1 MKTLRFFFRD
11 CYRKHAWLPFVATL
25 AFVAIPGTIFSLL
38 FSTANTP
45 KALEVL
51 STAAMP
57 ICWLLALVSIVAMYH
72 AGKAQQQGD
81 RRWAGAFNILMSVVL
96 TLLFLVPVVLFF
108 LRPPG
113 VGNS

>member
-1 MKTLRFFFRD
+1 MKILRSFFREY
-11 CYRKHAWLPFVATL
+11 YRKYAWLPFVATL
-25 AFVAIPGTIFSLL
+25 AFVAIPGKVLSLL
-38 FSTANTP
+38 FATEHPP

-51 STAAMP
+51 SMAATP
-57 ICWLLALVSIVAMYH
+57 ICWLLALVSIIAMYY
-72 AGKAQQQGD
+72 AGKVQRQGG
-81 RRWAGAFNILMSVVL
+81 RRWAGAFNILMSVAF